1 MVFGTYDVQIE
12 LNVVARNHLRLGQ
25 TGLESGEHLLQ
36 RPSISGGPFRGD
48 TVDLL
53 RIVGNGETIRAND
66 HVLYLDQSA
75 LRIVQL
81 PGQLNKA
88 GPIG

>member
-1 MVFGTYDVQIE
+1 M
-12 LNVVARNHLRLGQ
+12 
-25 TGLESGEHLLQ
+25 
-36 RPSISGGPFRGD
+36 
-48 TVDLL
+48 DLL

-66 HVLYLDQSA
+66 HVLYFDQSA